1 MIGILNKLG
10 WKVATR
16 ELALRKP
23 QLILL
28 LLILLLTLLLTL
40 PFEILFLVCPCFRA
54 GSCLCFEFLL
64 FYFLCEK
71 FGALHACNLESN
83 FDLLTLFI
91 AHFIDDFFED
101 LVIVAMLVSFYT

>member
-1 MIGILNKLG
+1 MKFYFWFALVLGLVLVYVLN
-10 WKVATR
+10 
-16 ELALRKP
+16 
-23 QLILL
+23 
-28 LLILLLTLLLTL
+28 
-40 PFEILFLVCPCFRA
+40 FFF
-54 GSCLCFEFLL
+54 F
-64 FYFLCEK
+64 FLCEK